1 MEGIFGDESIGVQL
15 VLHVGQAVMKGKGA
29 NRWYCTETLGE
40 RNIMNTKELREIG
53 SYTSE
58 LTNKTYLLANQLAVL
73 HAARNSGVGNP
84 EACEEAIQEL
94 SQQGYQ
100 LEQELQMFL
109 GWLNEM
115 ESVITKTGKGKLR
128 SS

>member
-1 MEGIFGDESIGVQL
+1 
-15 VLHVGQAVMKGKGA
+15 
-29 NRWYCTETLGE
+29 
-40 RNIMNTKELREIG
+40 MNTKELREIG
-53 SYTSE
+53 SYTDK
-58 LTNKTYLLANQLAVL
+58 LTKRTYMLANQLAIL

-109 GWLNEM
+109 EWLNEM
-115 ESVITKTGKGKLR
+115 ERMITKTGQGKLR